1 MTRTARSQAV
11 GAALVV
17 TALLLSVTACGNED
31 NTSATAA
38 ETPAAKHSLSGPAQ
52 KAKGSLVGLAVL
64 PRGYI
69 ADPRANTTGPFTAT
83 GFLNTW
89 SADPA
94 LDRALLLN
102 ASFVEGYRAS
112 RLSPDKKKRFTL
124 QLFKTGSAGKAVVL
138 QKGFWNQDNHEHPF
152 NVPGALSDARVE
164 FDGGTSQSTAI
175 AEASFAVGP
184 MVVEIS
190 VREVGD
196 LGSDLTPDTALVTA
210 LVKQQRARLTATSS

>member
-1 MTRTARSQAV
+1 M
-11 GAALVV
+11 GAAVVV
-17 TALLLSVTACGNED
+17 TALLLAVTACGSED
-31 NTSATAA
+31 GASASAA
-38 ETPAAKHSLSGPAQ
+38 DTPAAKHSLSGPAE

-64 PRGYI
+64 PRGYA
-69 ADPRANTTGPFTAT
+69 ADPRANATGPFTAT

-102 ASFVEGYRAS
+102 AGFVEGYRAS

-138 QKGFWNQDNHEHPF
+138 QRGFWNQDTHEHPF
-152 NVPGALSDARVE
+152 DLPGALSDARVE
-164 FDGGTSQSTAI
+164 FDGGTSQSTAV
-175 AEASFAVGP
+175 AEASLTVGP

-190 VREVGD
+190 VREVGPI
-196 LGSDLTPDTALVTA
+196 GSNLTPDTALVTA
-210 LVKQQRARLTATSS
+210 LAKEQRARFTATSS